1 MFSIEKHC
9 NLFFSKVRQIGFTPS
24 MDDYKKRRLGIFNLI
39 NFFGLTTGI
48 TIPIAGFFG
57 NGYLP
62 VIAWVVAF
70 SPFVISSV
78 VLISNYY
85 KKYYFA
91 MMWYFILYPTVTS
104 LVYFGGIDVGIELF
118 FILYGVL
125 AVFFLQKIR
134 AILITIIFSA
144 ACYLITSTLM
154 GDFKFVMK
162 NINFTF
168 YFFNHLL
175 ALFFIFLGLFLIK
188 KENTG
193 YQKEM
198 KSSNEELTLSINE
211 VNESKI
217 LLAEKA
223 EMLESQK
230 LQLTELD
237 DLKNRLFSI
246 ISHDLKTPIYSLR
259 NLFRNVEKYDIPG
272 DEIKVLVPDIINDL
286 NYTTSLMENLLQWA
300 KSQMQGNTINPQL
313 LDVATMVNEIKQ
325 LLRLQAE
332 SKQVYIKAKID
343 PSINIYADKDMI
355 NLVLR
360 NIISNAIKFT
370 PNNGEINVGAK
381 LHNDVV
387 EMYVQDTGTGIS
399 AENIEKLFSN
409 QYFTTNGTAN
419 ESGTGLGLMLCK
431 EFLNKNGGNIS
442 VESEL
447 GKGSK
452 FVFTLPRAI
461 VPA

>member
-1 MFSIEKHC
+1 MPSLLSEVSS
-9 NLFFSKVRQIGFTPS
+9 FFHKVKNIGLTPIMNDFT
-24 MDDYKKRRLGIFNLI
+24 KRRLGIFNLI
-39 NFFGLTTGI
+39 NFFGVLTGI
-48 TIPIAGFFG
+48 TIPVAGFFTE
-57 NGYLP
+57 GYLP
-62 VIAWVVAF
+62 VIAWVVACA
-70 SPFVISSV
+70 PFAISSV
-78 VLISNYY
+78 VLISNYCHRY
-85 KKYYFA
+85 EFG
-91 MMWYFILYPTVTS
+91 MMWYFILYPFITS
-104 LVYFGGIDVGIELF
+104 LVYLGGIDVGIELF

-125 AVFFLQKIR
+125 AVFFIQKFKT
-134 AILITIIFSA
+134 ILITIIFSA
-144 ACYLITSTLM
+144 SCYLLTATVLENYQFI
-154 GDFKFVMK
+154 MK
-162 NINFTF
+162 DINFSF

-188 KENTG
+188 KENSG
-193 YQKEM
+193 YQNEM
-198 KSSNEELTLSINE
+198 KNANNDLVLSIKE
-211 VNESKI
+211 LEKSKI
-217 LLAEKA
+217 EIAEKA
-223 EMLESQK
+223 AVLESQT

-272 DEIKVLVPDIINDL
+272 DEIKVLVPDIIDDL

-300 KSQMQGNTINPQL
+300 KSQMKGNTVNPQL
-313 LDVATMVNEIKQ
+313 LDIAVIVNEVQQ

-343 PSINIYADKDMI
+343 PSIYIFADKDMI

-370 PNNGEINVGAK
+370 PSNGEINVGAAVK
-381 LHNDVV
+381 NEMV

-409 QYFTTNGTAN
+409 KYFTTNGTAN

-431 EFLNKNGGNIS
+431 DFLLKNGGNIS
-442 VESEL
+442 VESEV

-452 FVFTLPRAI
+452 FLFTLPKA
-461 VPA
+461 

>member
-1 MFSIEKHC
+1 MPSLLSEVSS
-9 NLFFSKVRQIGFTPS
+9 FFHKVKNIGLTPI
-24 MDDYKKRRLGIFNLI
+24 MDEYTKRRLGIFNLI
-39 NFFGLTTGI
+39 NFFGVLTGI
-48 TIPIAGFFG
+48 TIPVAGFFTE
-57 NGYLP
+57 GYLP
-62 VIAWVVAF
+62 IIAWVVACA
-70 SPFVISSV
+70 PFVISSV
-78 VLISNYY
+78 VLISNYCHRY
-85 KKYYFA
+85 EFG
-91 MMWYFILYPTVTS
+91 MMWYFILYPFITS
-104 LVYFGGIDVGIELF
+104 LVYLGGIDVGIELF

-125 AVFFLQKIR
+125 AVFFIQKFKT
-134 AILITIIFSA
+134 ILITIIFSA
-144 ACYLITSTLM
+144 SCYLLTTTVL
-154 GDFKFVMK
+154 GNYQFVMK
-162 NINFTF
+162 NINFSF

-188 KENTG
+188 KENSG
-193 YQKEM
+193 YQNEM
-198 KSSNEELTLSINE
+198 KKANNDLVLSIKE
-211 VNESKI
+211 LEDSKI
-217 LLAEKA
+217 EISEKA
-223 EMLESQK
+223 AVLESQT

-300 KSQMQGNTINPQL
+300 KSQMKGNNVNPQL
-313 LDVATMVNEIKQ
+313 LDIAVIVNEVQQ

-332 SKQVYIKAKID
+332 SKQVYVKAKID
-343 PSINIYADKDMI
+343 PSIYIFADKDMI

-370 PNNGEINVGAK
+370 PSNGEINVGAAVK
-381 LHNDVV
+381 NEMV

-399 AENIEKLFSN
+399 AENIEKLFAN
-409 QYFTTNGTAN
+409 NYFTTNGTAN

-431 EFLNKNGGNIS
+431 DFLLKNGGNIS
-442 VESEL
+442 VESEV

-452 FVFTLPRAI
+452 FLFTLPRA
-461 VPA
+461 